1 MSNMTVNQRN
11 QFDRVE
17 LSVPTTGVQ
26 LRNRG
31 PLIAYTVLAS
41 VLVAA
46 LAYAAVTV
54 FDSVSISRTRFSLE
68 ARLGAGRQRTA
79 GRARLCSGSSC
90 SPRSGR

>member
-46 LAYAAVTV
+46 LAYAAV
-54 FDSVSISRTRFSLE
+54 DGDR
-68 ARLGAGRQRTA
+68 RLGA
-79 GRARLCSGSSC
+79 ARLCSRC
-90 SPRSGR
+90 IVRDRRSAR